1 MRKFSLKTDSFEVK
15 ELDEYLLSINGIK
28 EVEIKNE
35 DLVMVTVTYDE
46 KVIVENIVKL
56 EILAFLHALKWPSV
70 YEFDRH
76 SKEKTNIYKIER
88 DSICCEFCYASII
101 EDLYEID
108 GILKVESNFYH
119 KFFLNRHDGEKYYI
133 NIYYNPLILTEKDM
147 VDIENNLDIY
157 G

>member
-35 DLVMVTVTYDE
+35 DLVSITVKYDE
-46 KVIVENIVKL
+46 SVIVENIVKL
-56 EILAFLHALKWPSV
+56 EILAFLRALKWPSF

-76 SKEKTNIYKIER
+76 SKEKTKIYKIER
-88 DSICCEFCYASII
+88 DSICCEFCYADII
-101 EDLYEID
+101 EDLYEIT
-108 GILKVESNFYH
+108 GILKVESNFYP

-133 NIYYNPLILTEKDM
+133 NIYYNPLILTEKVM